1 MAIADKNILITPNVS
16 GILGNQPNVVFTGAD
31 SSIGDSAAIT
41 VTARPENSGT
51 LSFTG
56 TAGQLFSITNSLE
69 GTIFAVNDVSGI
81 PSLEID
87 DAGVIKMAE
96 FNGRILLG
104 GAIDD
109 SSSLLQLSGHMR
121 LNDNSEIKF
130 GDDSDF
136 VIFHNGGN
144 SVIRDQGTGS
154 LFIQTSR
161 LIVEDLASNKS
172 IDATDGGSVDLYHNE
187 NKKFETTSDGAM
199 VTGEL
204 NVKEADDAY
213 LIVHADTT
221 TTPTSQLRLMRGDN
235 DTFGTDGYVD
245 WRIENGYGSGGSSG
259 GTLTIGS
266 RASGTTVNYVDF
278 YASETCFLTDVKFDS
293 ANGIVFDKSDQS
305 LKFGDNYFAKFGA
318 SSDLQIYH
326 NGLHSYVRDQGTG
339 HLYITTNGD
348 FIHLGN
354 GGALQSGKFSPAGA
368 AELFYNGTERFET
381 TDSGVNIT
389 GSLRVN
395 NAELSTG
402 ASAGFAIAMAI
413 AL

>member
-96 FNGRILLG
+96 FNGRVLLG

-109 SSSLLQLSGHMR
+109 SASLLQLSGHMR

-136 VIFHNGGN
+136 VIFHNGSN

-161 LIVEDLASNKS
+161 LIVEDLGSNKS
-172 IDATDGGSVDLYHNE
+172 IDATDGGSVDLYHNGS
-187 NKKFETTSDGAM
+187 KQFETTSTGASIRADEDDVGLVVGKAHIGHVVHNDYGAFSHYDM
-199 VTGEL
+199 RNSTGGYALLQSAAGQTLL
-204 NVKEADDAY
+204 NAASGQDLLFRRNNTTIATFETGGSLTLNHGTTIQDDA
-213 LIVHADTT
+213 A
-221 TTPTSQLRLMRGDN
+221 
-235 DTFGTDGYVD
+235 
-245 WRIENGYGSGGSSG
+245 
-259 GTLTIGS
+259 
-266 RASGTTVNYVDF
+266 
-278 YASETCFLTDVKFDS
+278 FDS
-293 ANGIVFDKSDQS
+293 AGAILFDKSDKALEVNSS
-305 LKFGDNYFAKFGA
+305 LYSMHLVDNAKIHF
-318 SSDLQIYH
+318 
-326 NGLHSYVRDQGTG
+326 GTG
-339 HLYITTNGD
+339 KDMNIVHTGSFGFIDTNFIQIRNTAGTNVSAQFFPGNAVDLKYNNTTR
-348 FIHLGN
+348 
-354 GGALQSGKFSPAGA
+354 FS
-368 AELFYNGTERFET
+368 T
-381 TDSGVNIT
+381 TDSGVNVT